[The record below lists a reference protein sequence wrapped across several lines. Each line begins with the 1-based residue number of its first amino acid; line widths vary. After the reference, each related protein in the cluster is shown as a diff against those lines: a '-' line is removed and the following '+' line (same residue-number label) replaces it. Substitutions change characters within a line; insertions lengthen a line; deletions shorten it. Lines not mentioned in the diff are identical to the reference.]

1 VGQRGN
7 AGAVALVPRFAARYK
22 IAMSV
27 AMGYMLLGM
36 V

>member
-7 AGAVALVPRFAARYK
+7 AGAVALVPRFAACYK
-22 IAMSV
+22 IAMS
-27 AMGYMLLGM
+27 YMLLGM